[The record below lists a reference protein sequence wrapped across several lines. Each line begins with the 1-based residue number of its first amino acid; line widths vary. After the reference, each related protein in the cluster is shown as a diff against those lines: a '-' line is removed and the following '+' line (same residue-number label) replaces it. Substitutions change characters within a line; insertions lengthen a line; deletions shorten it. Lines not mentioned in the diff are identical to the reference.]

1 MLKSIKIKV
10 IKIFLVIRK
19 EINGIRD
26 TAVKDAVEAV
36 LKINA
41 VTIQITINDK
51 PR

>member
-10 IKIFLVIRK
+10 IKILLLIRR
-19 EINGIRD
+19 EINGPRNIEVR
-26 TAVKDAVEAV
+26 DAVEAV
-36 LKINA
+36 LKTNA